1 MWPMPGNTATAQKRA
16 RRFSAAALHEVVL
29 TTTRCRPGGE
39 DALAGLRV
47 ILQLAVNHK
56 KERSNHDEQHRKN

>member
-47 ILQLAVNHK
+47 NRSYTREQTAVLAAFF
-56 KERSNHDEQHRKN
+56 RWR